1 MPVSTSPRQG
11 LPMMVVC
18 SRSDERRAAVA
29 GQLEERYS
37 ATYEVVSVATSGEGA
52 DALVAASRDDRQVA
66 ILLADDPGQLVDGH
80 TVFQVAARLFPD
92 ARRGLLVEWGAWG
105 DRDTADLVLTLMGRG
120 QIDYY
125 VIRPWHSPDEYFH
138 RTITE
143 FLSEWDRAV
152 GLRPREVSVVGD
164 PASPRSH
171 EIRRLLAHNGI
182 PHGFV
187 PTTAPEAGE
196 LLSRAGVQ
204 GSGSTVVVLLH
215 DHRALVDPTNA
226 ELAAAYGVAVDV
238 PDKSSFDLVVIGAGP
253 AGLAAAVYGSSEGVR
268 TLVVERESIGGQ
280 AGSSSLIRNYL
291 GFARGVSGAELAQR
305 AYQQAWVF
313 GCSFA
318 HSRAA
323 VSLDTDDDG
332 FVVGIEP
339 GRTVHASSVV
349 LATGVSYRR
358 LGVAELLPYESTGV
372 HYGASG
378 FEAKGLKDG
387 SAFVVGGGNSAGQA
401 ALNLARYARKVPI
414 LVRGTTLASSMSKY
428 LIDALAA
435 ADVEVRVRSAIV
447 GGGGS
452 GRLEYVLVRDLAT
465 GEVATE
471 PTDGL
476 FVLIGAAPRTDWLP
490 DMVLRDRWGY
500 VITGDDVIGE
510 GGRRAWP
517 YDEAPQPL
525 ETSVQGLF
533 AVGDVRRG
541 SVKRVASAVGEGSVV
556 VSAVQTHLTRRAPT
570 DLAPGR
576 RG

>member
-1 MPVSTSPRQG
+1 
-11 LPMMVVC
+11 
-18 SRSDERRAAVA
+18 
-29 GQLEERYS
+29 
-37 ATYEVVSVATSGEGA
+37 
-52 DALVAASRDDRQVA
+52 
-66 ILLADDPGQLVDGH
+66 
-80 TVFQVAARLFPD
+80 
-92 ARRGLLVEWGAWG
+92 
-105 DRDTADLVLTLMGRG
+105 MGRG

-152 GLRPREVSVVGD
+152 GLRPREVSVLGD
-164 PASPRSH
+164 PESPRSH

-196 LLSRAGVQ
+196 LLARAGVQ
-204 GSGSTVVVLLH
+204 AGGSTVVLLH
-215 DHRALVDPTNA
+215 DHRVLVDPTNA

-253 AGLAAAVYGSSEGVR
+253 GGLAAAVYGSSEGVR

-323 VSLDTDDDG
+323 ASLDTDDEG

-349 LATGVSYRR
+349 LATGASYRR
-358 LGVAELLPYESTGV
+358 LGVAELLPYELTGV

-387 SAFVVGGGNSAGQA
+387 VAFVVGGGNSAGQA
-401 ALNLARYARKVPI
+401 ALNLARYARKVTL

-428 LIDALAA
+428 LIDTLAA
-435 ADVEVRVRSAIV
+435 ADVDVRLRSAVV

-452 GRLEYVLVRDLAT
+452 GRLEYVLLRDLAT
-465 GEVATE
+465 GEVSKE

-500 VITGDDVIGE
+500 VSPATTSSVRVAAVRGRTTSPRSPWRPRSKGCSRWVTCVAARSSGWRPRWARAPWSSLRSRHTSVAARRRPRAGVARLTSFGLRR
-510 GGRRAWP
+510 GGRRWRDRPVVAV
-517 YDEAPQPL
+517 
-525 ETSVQGLF
+525 TSRQWI
-533 AVGDVRRG
+533 A
-541 SVKRVASAVGEGSVV
+541 
-556 VSAVQTHLTRRAPT
+556 
-570 DLAPGR
+570 
-576 RG
+576 